1 MVGYFQ
7 QLSKPNDGNQVEGAR
22 HDQAEWKRRQINDIA
37 GKGGVGAGL
46 SMGCRGRRGRH
57 EVGTGVGMHVRE
69 RVSIW
74 VFLRKVLLVILLVRE
89 VVARVPPVREASGS
103 SERLKKLKVIAY
115 LILP

>member
-1 MVGYFQ
+1 M
-7 QLSKPNDGNQVEGAR
+7 
-22 HDQAEWKRRQINDIA
+22 
-37 GKGGVGAGL
+37 
-46 SMGCRGRRGRH
+46 
-57 EVGTGVGMHVRE
+57 GTGVGMHVRE

-89 VVARVPPVREASGS
+89 VVARVPPVWEARGS